1 MSKKFNLGKVHF
13 PDAHKK
19 KKDDL
24 SSPIKIKEEKKQLE
38 FKKRYYNIQ
47 IHHIFLQSELDEVE
61 TNQPLPLSELEERIR
76 YSIRKMD
83 KLSVSIIMD
92 LFFIYLNWNTFYK
105 RGEAFTGY
113 LKKSFPF
120 SRAYAYDII
129 RTVKMLIKYY
139 EEKVS
144 TEWTLLDVEFHSV
157 TNGCRNFK
165 EI

>member
-1 MSKKFNLGKVHF
+1 MSKKFNPKKVHL
-13 PDAHKK
+13 PDTHKK

-24 SSPIKIKEEKKQLE
+24 SSPIKTGEEKKQLE

-47 IHHIFLQSELDEVE
+47 I
-61 TNQPLPLSELEERIR
+61 NQPLPLSELEERIR

-83 KLSVSIIMD
+83 KLSVNIIMD

-113 LKKSFPF
+113 LKKNFPF

-129 RTVKMLIKYY
+129 RTVKMLIQYY

-144 TEWTLLDVEFHSV
+144 TEWTLWDIESNL
-157 TNGCRNFK
+157 
-165 EI
+165 